1 MRRTTRSM
9 LLALAAIFAVAAPAA
24 AAAPTRETFVIP
36 PWTLE
41 DALAEYESF
50 GAYDVDCGTFHII
63 STFEGT
69 VTVTDW
75 GDRMLRHV
83 VYTGRF
89 YNASDL
95 TKSAGRIGNTAT
107 WREFDANGEWVEVNI
122 HGVQNM
128 AVLPD
133 GRHVPVDV
141 GYSST
146 DMTSFELIFLAG
158 PHGNAD
164 LLCEALG

>member
-9 LLALAAIFAVAAPAA
+9 LLALAAVFAIAAPTAA
-24 AAAPTRETFVIP
+24 SAPTRETFVIP
-36 PWTLE
+36 PWTLA
-41 DALAEYESF
+41 DALADYEAF
-50 GAYDVDCGTFHII
+50 GGYDFDCGTFHII

-83 VYTGRF
+83 VYTGRY
-89 YNASDL
+89 YNASDT

-107 WREFDANGEWVEVNI
+107 WREFDENGEWVAVNI

-141 GYSST
+141 GRAAVNFLAGEET
-146 DMTSFELIFLAG
+146 LAG

-164 LLCEALG
+164 ALCDALR